1 MLRTMAVTGA
11 AILLALSFAGPAA
24 AGGKSGE
31 DGVHRLVIHVTSNDK
46 GVMNRALNNAR
57 NLTKF
62 YGVGNVE
69 IEIVANGPGLD
80 MFHKDSKLRDR
91 LAALHAYGNI
101 HYAVCANT
109 MKARKWTKAD
119 LLQDAFAQ
127 DAIVPAGIV
136 RVIELEEQGW
146 AYSRP

>member
-1 MLRTMAVTGA
+1 MLRTMIGLGVA
-11 AILLALSFAGPAA
+11 ALLALAFAGPAA
-24 AGGKSGE
+24 AGPRSGE

-46 GVMNRALNNAR
+46 GVMSRALNNAR
-57 NLTKF
+57 NLTRH

-80 MFHKDSKLRDR
+80 LFHKDSRLRDR
-91 LAALHAYGNI
+91 LAALYAFGNI

-109 MKARKWTKAD
+109 MKARQWTKAD

-136 RVIELEEQGW
+136 RVIELQEQGW